1 MVMSTGNF
9 PQDLRPGIRMWFGN
23 AYKAYDTKY
32 DKILD
37 VKVPDDRAYE
47 EDVMLAALGLP
58 VLKTQGTSVTFDQG
72 DQLFSTRFVHLQYGL
87 GFVITEEMAS
97 DGIALKMGKVFAEN
111 LKLSMLRGREIFAH
125 NVYINLFSSTLQ
137 DGMEGGDGVAPA
149 ASNHPTLAANFSNVP
164 STAAGLS
171 EASIEQ
177 AVIDIQNYTD
187 NRGII
192 IAVRPAKLIVPL
204 ALQFQAERILK
215 SPLRAGTADNDINAV
230 RNLAFIPEIVVS
242 PYLTS
247 NTNWFVK
254 TDQPGMVFFN
264 RKDIVLSE
272 DNDFDTENMKT
283 KGLMRM
289 SAGMSDPRAIYGVNA

>member
-1 MVMSTGNF
+1 MSTGSF
-9 PQDLRPGIRMWFGN
+9 PQDLRPGIRMWFGD

-37 VKVPDDRAYE
+37 VKIPEARNYE
-47 EDVMLAALGLP
+47 EDVMMGALGLP
-58 VLKTQGTSVTFDQG
+58 VLKTQGAAVEFDQG
-72 DQLFSTRFVHLQYGL
+72 NQMFSTRMTHLQYGL
-87 GFVITEEMAS
+87 GFIITEEMS
-97 DGIALKMGKVFAEN
+97 EDGIALKTGKLFAEN
-111 LKLSMLRGREIFAH
+111 LKLNMLRGREIFAH
-125 NVYINLFSSTLQ
+125 NIYINLFSSTLQ

-164 STAAGLS
+164 SSAAALS

-177 AVIDIQNYTD
+177 AVIDIQQFTD

-204 ALQFQAERILK
+204 NLQFTAERILK
-215 SPLRAGTADNDINAV
+215 SPLQSASANNSINAV
-230 RNLAFIPEIVVS
+230 RNMGMIPEIVVS

-247 NTNWFVK
+247 TTNWFVK
-254 TDQPGMVFFN
+254 TDQPGLVFYN
-264 RKDIVLSE
+264 RKDITLSD

-289 SAGMSDPRAIYGVNA
+289 SAGVSDPRAIYGVNI